1 MRKTIAVFAALAVA
15 AGVGSYAGA
24 APSSGELTPDQ
35 ERALDAGIQVAPKG
49 SAAAKAA
56 AATTLNPYLANI
68 QDATTADYSYWKDK
82 MKQDA
87 RARAASSRLDA
98 NKSAAL
104 GIQADPPPAVVHD
117 EQEPTGVGAN
127 DSLENAEPVPAF
139 GTAATKSPAVRILGD
154 LTAIPIT
161 IGTLAPGAED
171 NGAIPLATDSGIN
184 GTRGVTTT
192 GVLGDGPHGTA
203 GTGTNDFDF
212 YKLTVPAGASVVAD
226 TSGSASGTDTLVAL
240 YDAAGTLLAQ
250 DDDSGPSVFSLLT
263 HRVDTAG
270 TYYLAVAG
278 FTFNG
283 SLPADPF
290 DPASGA
296 GGGDTGNYA
305 LKLSSQF
312 VDQDYFSVKLRP
324 GDVIGAVANS
334 GATGLTIYHPDG
346 TQRVGS
352 EGLDASSLY
361 PANSPLP
368 GGGNTTLAYVAEEA
382 GWYGVHVEGPISA
395 YDVLI
400 EGYRPG
406 AQTDRPRVK
415 QTLFLDF
422 DGERVNTGVWGGPGV
437 RTLSPLASFLTRW
450 GLTRSQEN
458 QLINRITAEVAESVK
473 QDMIAKGL
481 NDFYDIKVV
490 NSRNSPD
497 VWGQD
502 NVSRVIVGGTIA
514 ESGLNTIGIAQYIDP
529 GNYALEDQAVVLLD
543 VLSNPSGAA
552 SLNTYIKAESDRLAW
567 VSQGIGNVV
576 AHEYGHLVG
585 NYHSHNSN
593 ETANLMDAG
602 GTGFPRL
609 FGVGP
614 DGIGGTADDA
624 DVDFVTDTYSL
635 TEGFTG
641 VENTLNVTAWSAFF
655 R

>member
-1 MRKTIAVFAALAVA
+1 MRKTIAVLAALAVA

-24 APSSGELTPDQ
+24 APSSGDLTPDQ

-56 AATTLNPYLANI
+56 AANTPNPYLANI

-82 MKQDA
+82 MRQA
-87 RARAASSRLDA
+87 AETRASSSQLA
-98 NKSAAL
+98 KNKRSAL
-104 GIQADPPPAVVHD
+104 GVQADPPPAVVHD

-127 DSLENAEPVPAF
+127 DTLENAEPVNAF
-139 GTAATKSPAVRILGD
+139 GTAATKSPAVRILGN
-154 LTAIPIT
+154 LTAVAIT
-161 IGTLAPGAED
+161 TRPLAVGAED
-171 NGAIPLATDSGIN
+171 NGAIPLATSTGIN
-184 GTRGVTTT
+184 GTSGVTTT
-192 GVLGDGPHGTA
+192 GVLGDGPHGA
-203 GTGTNDFDF
+203 SPGTNTNDFDF
-212 YKLTVPAGASVVAD
+212 HALTVPAGATVSAD
-226 TSGSASGTDTLVAL
+226 TATSTVDTVVAL

-250 DDDSGPSVFSLLT
+250 DDDSGVGTTSLLS
-263 HRVDTAG
+263 HRVDAAG
-270 TYYLAVAG
+270 TYYLAVVGYTA
-278 FTFNG
+278 NG
-283 SLPADPF
+283 PLPADPF

-296 GGGDTGNYA
+296 GGGAKGNYA

-312 VDQDYFSVKLRP
+312 VDQDYFSVKLKP
-324 GDVIGAVANS
+324 GDVIGSVANK
-334 GATGLTIYHPDG
+334 GATGLTVYAPDG

-382 GWYGVHVEGPISA
+382 GWYGVHVEGPIGA
-395 YDVLI
+395 YDVLV

-437 RTLSPLASFLTRW
+437 RTLSPLGSFLTRW

-458 QLINRITAEVAESVK
+458 QLINKVTQEVTESVK

-481 NDFYDIKVV
+481 NQYYDLKVV
-490 NSRNSPD
+490 NSRNSED
-497 VWGQD
+497 VWGED

-514 ESGLNTIGIAQYIDP
+514 ESGINTIGIAQYIDP

-543 VLSNPSGAA
+543 VLSNPSGSA

-576 AHEYGHLVG
+576 AHEYGHLIG

-614 DGIGGTADDA
+614 DGIGGTADDD
-624 DVDFVTDTYSL
+624 DVDFVTDQYSPA
-635 TEGFTG
+635 EGFTG
-641 VENTLNVTAWSAFF
+641 VENTLNVSAWSAFF

>member
-1 MRKTIAVFAALAVA
+1 MRKTIAVLAALAVA

-24 APSSGELTPDQ
+24 APSSGDLTPGQ
-35 ERALDAGIQVAPKG
+35 ERALDAGIQVAPKS
-49 SAAAKAA
+49 SATAKAA
-56 AATTLNPYLANI
+56 SPGVNPYLANI

-82 MKQDA
+82 MKQDG
-87 RARAASSRLDA
+87 RSRAASTRLA
-98 NKSAAL
+98 MNKRAAL

-117 EQEPTGVGAN
+117 EQEPGGIGSN
-127 DSLENAEPVPAF
+127 DSLENAEPVTAF

-154 LTAIPIT
+154 LTALPIT
-161 IGTLAPGAED
+161 TRPLAVGAED
-171 NGAIPLATDSGIN
+171 NGAIPLATTTGIN
-184 GTRGVTTT
+184 GTSAVTTT
-192 GVLGDGPHGTA
+192 GVLGDGPHGSA

-212 YKLTVPAGASVVAD
+212 YKLTVPAGATVVAD
-226 TSGSASGTDTLVAL
+226 TSGSASGTDTVVAL
-240 YDAAGTLLAQ
+240 YDEAGNLLAQ
-250 DDDSGPSVFSLLT
+250 DDDSGPSVFSLMS

-270 TYYLAVAG
+270 TYYLAVVG
-278 FTFNG
+278 YTTRG
-283 SLPADPF
+283 PLPADPF

-296 GGGDTGNYA
+296 GGGDEGDYA
-305 LKLSSQF
+305 LKLSSQLIDRDF
-312 VDQDYFSVKLRP
+312 FSVKLRP

-334 GATGLTIYHPDG
+334 GVNSLTVFHPDG

-352 EGLDASSLY
+352 ELLDASSLY

-382 GWYGVHVEGPISA
+382 GWYGIQLDGPTSA

-437 RTLSPLASFLTRW
+437 RTLSPLASFLPKW
-450 GLTRSQEN
+450 GLTRAQEG
-458 QLINRITAEVAESVK
+458 QVINRVTQEVAESIK
-473 QDMIAKGL
+473 QDMIDNGL
-481 NDFYDIKVV
+481 NQYYDLKVV

-543 VLSNPSGAA
+543 VLSNPTGIA
-552 SLNTYIKAESDRLAW
+552 SLNNYIYPESDSLAW
-567 VSQGIGNVV
+567 VSQGVANVV
-576 AHEYGHLVG
+576 AHEAGHLVG
-585 NYHSHNSN
+585 NYHTHNSN

-602 GTGFPRL
+602 GTGFSRL

-614 DGIGGTADDA
+614 DGIGGTADDD
-624 DVDFVTDTYSL
+624 DVDFVTDTYSPA
-635 TEGFTG
+635 EGFTG
-641 VENTLNVTAWSAFF
+641 SENTLNVTAWSAFF